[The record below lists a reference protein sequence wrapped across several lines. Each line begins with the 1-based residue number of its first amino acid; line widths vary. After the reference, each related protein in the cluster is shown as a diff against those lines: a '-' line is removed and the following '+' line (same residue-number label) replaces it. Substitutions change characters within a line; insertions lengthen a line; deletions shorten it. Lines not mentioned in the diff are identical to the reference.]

1 MLASAMLFTV
11 KEIGVVVNNEPV
23 VIEALGSDGG
33 SGSTNVNS
41 IPILRMVTPED
52 VGELVWFLCSPGASA
67 MTGDAIRVDKGL
79 VLS

>member
-1 MLASAMLFTV
+1 
-11 KEIGVVVNNEPV
+11 
-23 VIEALGSDGG
+23 
-33 SGSTNVNS
+33 
-41 IPILRMVTPED
+41 MVTPED